1 MRLALLLLLAA
12 IPMAAAVI
20 RKDLP
25 PGPQGLLVSVQA
37 PAALGQATVSVEL
50 RRQGEVLLSK
60 LLHAGDGDL
69 FTYVGSGA
77 GLSLYITHPA
87 NVPVRTIFRPLPTN
101 SQFEAEPNNS
111 WSNATPFRLG
121 QPVLASG
128 DEAP

>member
-77 GLSLYITHPA
+77 GLSL
-87 NVPVRTIFRPLPTN
+87 
-101 SQFEAEPNNS
+101 
-111 WSNATPFRLG
+111 
-121 QPVLASG
+121 
-128 DEAP
+128 